1 MADPL
6 RVSLSEAAERLGV
19 HYMTAYRYVRTGRLS
34 AELHGA
40 RWTVAVEDLNFFVA
54 DQRTT
59 GSSGTTSKRQRRLRD
74 RMLMGDESGAWGV
87 IEEALASGSEPTF
100 IYTELLAPS
109 LRSFGEEWEA
119 GNRSIAEEHRATQVA
134 NRLVGRIGPRF
145 ARRGPSRGTI
155 VLGLAPGDQHSLT
168 AAVLS
173 DVLRNSGFE
182 PINLGADTPA
192 TSFIEMA
199 SSADRVLA
207 VMVGA
212 TTSGSDKVLLE
223 VVGAL
228 RTARID
234 APILVGGRGVADEA
248 HAQALGADG
257 WSGHSALD
265 ALGRLH
271 DLLAARTK

>member
-1 MADPL
+1 
-6 RVSLSEAAERLGV
+6 
-19 HYMTAYRYVRTGRLS
+19 
-34 AELHGA
+34 
-40 RWTVAVEDLNFFVA
+40 
-54 DQRTT
+54 
-59 GSSGTTSKRQRRLRD
+59 
-74 RMLMGDESGAWGV
+74 
-87 IEEALASGSEPTF
+87 
-100 IYTELLAPS
+100 
-109 LRSFGEEWEA
+109 
-119 GNRSIAEEHRATQVA
+119 
-134 NRLVGRIGPRF
+134 
-145 ARRGPSRGTI
+145 
-155 VLGLAPGDQHSLT
+155 
-168 AAVLS
+168 
-173 DVLRNSGFE
+173 
-182 PINLGADTPA
+182 
-192 TSFIEMA
+192 MA